1 MNNLPIST
9 YFKSRNFDQVNV
21 ILRIYKEFHELTNK
35 NIRDKTNQLIINS
48 HFNILKALRKLLLS
62 ENPEECLRNSLNFRE
77 LEQIHTKLLAEDT
90 FDKKDT
96 FRCSRK
102 HRKFSRIF
110 QVKST
115 ASVPPNFGKE
125 LRSSDHRHLPRFKK
139 R

>member
-9 YFKSRNFDQVNV
+9 YFKSRNFDQVDV

-62 ENPEECLRNSLNFRE
+62 ENPEEYLRNSLNFRE

-96 FRCSRK
+96 FTDQK
-102 HRKFSRIF
+102 Y
-110 QVKST
+110 
-115 ASVPPNFGKE
+115 KE
-125 LRSSDHRHLPRFKK
+125 LMDNYLESNKLCDESIKNIRTVLEM
-139 R
+139 